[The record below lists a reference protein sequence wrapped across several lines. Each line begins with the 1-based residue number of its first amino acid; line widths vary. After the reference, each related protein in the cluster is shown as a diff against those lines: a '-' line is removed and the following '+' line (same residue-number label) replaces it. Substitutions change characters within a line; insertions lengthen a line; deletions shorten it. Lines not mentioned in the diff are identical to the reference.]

1 VNATEPRHHA
11 VQTEPYDGP
20 LELLLYLV
28 RREGMDIKEISI
40 APLADAFLEQVKL
53 MEGLDLD
60 LASEFLVMSATLCWL
75 KSKELLPSPAI
86 LELEDDDPE
95 LVREDLIRRLL
106 EYERYKDAA
115 DELESRPLLGRDT
128 FTTIHDPVARHE
140 EAVTPGVD
148 SLGLLEI
155 FYQVLQNHAKPAPIH
170 QIEMEHYSLEEMAGW
185 ILQRLDEGTQ
195 ELFQLLQN
203 FDRRIDRVIA
213 FLAAL
218 EMAKMGMLD
227 IEQPHHLAPISL
239 TGRLQPEEADL
250 SILMGSA

>member
-1 VNATEPRHHA
+1 
-11 VQTEPYDGP
+11 
-20 LELLLYLV
+20 
-28 RREGMDIKEISI
+28 MDPKDISI

-60 LASEFLVMSATLCWL
+60 VASEFLVMAATLCWL

-86 LELEDDDPE
+86 LELEEEDPE

-115 DELESRPLLGRDT
+115 NELESRPLLGRDT
-128 FTTIHDPVARHE
+128 FCTVAEPVARYE
-140 EAVTPGVD
+140 ESVTPGVD

-155 FYQVLQNHAKPAPIH
+155 FYQVLANHAKPAPIH
-170 QIEMEHYSLEEMAGW
+170 QIELEHYSLEEMAGW
-185 ILQRLDEGTQ
+185 ILEQLNEQPQD
-195 ELFQLLQN
+195 LYALLQN

-213 FLAAL
+213 FLASL

-227 IEQPHHLAPISL
+227 IAQDHHLGRIQL
-239 TGRLQPEEADL
+239 TGRLQPSEADF